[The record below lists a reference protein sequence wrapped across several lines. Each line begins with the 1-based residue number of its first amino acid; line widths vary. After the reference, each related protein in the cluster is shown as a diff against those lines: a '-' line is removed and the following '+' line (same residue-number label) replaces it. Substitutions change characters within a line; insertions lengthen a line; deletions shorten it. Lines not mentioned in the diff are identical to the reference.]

1 MDLKTYIESG
11 ILELYVL
18 GQLSSE
24 EEKEVQDMQAKHIEI
39 QREIHEIS
47 LSLEK
52 YAQLNAIKA
61 PAQVADRIFENLPS
75 KSSGTTSSV
84 NNTVVT
90 PPKTGLSWNTLTTLF
105 ALLSVLGFS
114 MYFILK
120 TEHNS
125 AIKKYESDK
134 KACDSIATQQQQ
146 QFAIINQINDPNN
159 KIIDMTPT
167 AGYAGIS
174 VYLHYNVVN
183 KKNFLQLVNLPEITS
198 DQAFQLWSLKDG
210 ADPMPLDVFFDNNK
224 IIEVAFVDNTAT
236 YAITIEPK
244 GGSKSPTLERLI
256 GTMGVI

>member
-24 EEKEVQDMQAKHIEI
+24 EEKEVQDMQAKHVEI

-47 LSLEK
+47 LGLEK
-52 YAQLNAIKA
+52 YGQINAIKA
-61 PAQVADRIFENLPS
+61 PAHVADRIFDNLPS
-75 KSSGTTSSV
+75 KSSSSSV
-84 NNTVVT
+84 KAKNVE
-90 PPKTGLSWNTLTTLF
+90 PPKAGLTWNTLTTLF
-105 ALLSVLGFS
+105 ALLSVLGFTL
-114 MYFILK
+114 YFMLK
-120 TEHNS
+120 TEHND
-125 AIKKYESDK
+125 AIQKYDSDK
-134 KACDSIATQQQQ
+134 KACDSIAQEQQQ

-183 KKNFLQLVNLPEITS
+183 KKNFLQLVNLPDIGS

-210 ADPMPLDVFFDNNK
+210 ADPMPLDVFADKNK

-244 GGSKSPTLERLI
+244 SGSKSPTLEKLI
-256 GTMGVI
+256 GTIGVI

>member
-18 GQLSSE
+18 GQLSPE

-47 LSLEK
+47 ISLEK
-52 YAQLNAIKA
+52 YGQINAIKA
-61 PAQVADRIFENLPS
+61 PAHVADRIFENLPS
-75 KSSGTTSSV
+75 KPVYSSV
-84 NNTVVT
+84 KASDV
-90 PPKTGLSWNTLTTLF
+90 PPKSGLTWNTLTTLF

-125 AIKKYESDK
+125 AIQKYESDK

-146 QFAIINQINDPNN
+146 QFAIINQINDPYN

-210 ADPMPLDVFFDNNK
+210 ADPMPLDVFVDNNK

>member
-18 GQLSSE
+18 GQLPPE

-47 LSLEK
+47 ISLEK
-52 YAQLNAIKA
+52 YGQINAIKA
-61 PAQVADRIFENLPS
+61 PAHVADRIFENLPS
-75 KSSGTTSSV
+75 KPVYSSV
-84 NNTVVT
+84 KASDV
-90 PPKTGLSWNTLTTLF
+90 PPKSGLTWNTLTTLF

-125 AIKKYESDK
+125 AIQKYESDK

-146 QFAIINQINDPNN
+146 QFAIINQINDPYN

-210 ADPMPLDVFFDNNK
+210 ADPMPLDVFVDNNK

>member
-18 GQLSSE
+18 GQLPPE

-47 LSLEK
+47 ISLEK
-52 YAQLNAIKA
+52 YGQINAIKA
-61 PAQVADRIFENLPS
+61 PAHFADRIFENLPS
-75 KSSGTTSSV
+75 KPVYSSV
-84 NNTVVT
+84 KASDV
-90 PPKTGLSWNTLTTLF
+90 PPKSGLTWNTLTTLF

-125 AIKKYESDK
+125 AIQKYESDK

-146 QFAIINQINDPNN
+146 QFAIINQINDPYN

-210 ADPMPLDVFFDNNK
+210 ADPMPLDVFVDNNK

>member
-1 MDLKTYIESG
+1 LDLKTYIESG

-18 GQLSSE
+18 GKLSPE
-24 EEKEVQDMQAKHIEI
+24 EEKEVQDMQSKHVEI

-47 LSLEK
+47 VGLEK

-61 PAQVADRIFENLPS
+61 PAHIADRIFENLPS
-75 KSSGTTSSV
+75 KSSTSYGNSADIAQS
-84 NNTVVT
+84 
-90 PPKTGLSWNTLTTLF
+90 KGGLNWNLLTTLF

-120 TEHNS
+120 TEYNS
-125 AIKKYESDK
+125 ALQKYESDK
-134 KACDSIATQQQQ
+134 KTCDSISQQQQ
-146 QFAIINQINDPNN
+146 QLFAIIRQINDPNN

-183 KKNFLQLVNLPEITS
+183 KKNFLQLVNLPDITA

-210 ADPMPLDVFFDNNK
+210 ADPMPLDVFVDKNK
-224 IIEVAFVDNTAT
+224 IIEDAFVDNTAT

-244 GGSKSPTLERLI
+244 GGSKSPTLEKLI

>member
-1 MDLKTYIESG
+1 LDVKTYIESG

-18 GQLSSE
+18 GQLSPE
-24 EEKEVQDMQAKHIEI
+24 EEKEVQEMQSKHIEI

-47 LSLEK
+47 VVLEK
-52 YAQLNAIKA
+52 YAQLNAIKV
-61 PAQVADRIFENLPS
+61 PSHVAERIFENLPS
-75 KSSGTTSSV
+75 KSAPSSV
-84 NNTVVT
+84 DSSAFV
-90 PPKTGLSWNTLTTLF
+90 PPKSGLKWNALTTLF

-120 TEHNS
+120 MEHNS
-125 AIKKYESDK
+125 ALQKYESDK
-134 KACDSIATQQQQ
+134 KACDSIALEQQQL
-146 QFAIINQINDPNN
+146 FAIINQINDPNN

-174 VYLHYNVVN
+174 VYLHYNAVT
-183 KKNFLQLVNLPEITS
+183 KKNLLQLVKLPDITS

-210 ADPMPLDVFFDNNK
+210 ADPMPLDVFADKNK
-224 IIEVAFVDNTAT
+224 IIEVDFVDNTAT

-244 GGSKSPTLERLI
+244 AGSKSPTLEKLI

>member
-1 MDLKTYIESG
+1 LDLKTYIESG

-18 GQLSSE
+18 GKLSPE
-24 EEKEVQDMQAKHIEI
+24 EEKEVQDMQSKHVEI

-47 LSLEK
+47 VGLEK

-61 PAQVADRIFENLPS
+61 PAHIADRIFENLPS
-75 KSSGTTSSV
+75 KSATSYGNSADIAQ
-84 NNTVVT
+84 
-90 PPKTGLSWNTLTTLF
+90 PKGGLNWNLLTTLF

-120 TEHNS
+120 TEYNS
-125 AIKKYESDK
+125 AIQKYESDK
-134 KACDSIATQQQQ
+134 KACDSISQQQQ
-146 QFAIINQINDPNN
+146 QLFAIIHQINDPNN

-183 KKNFLQLVNLPEITS
+183 KKNFLQLVNLPDITS

-210 ADPMPLDVFFDNNK
+210 ADPMPLDVFVDKNK

-244 GGSKSPTLERLI
+244 GGSKLPTLEKLI